1 MNISSTIREARYLCL
16 EWILA
21 ELSRAFTCLVTQT
34 ILLANFCFLIN
45 VLDEYDGDSAAI
57 AALFKS
63 IPPSSSIK
71 LCVSSR
77 LPVACEEAF
86 DQGPMLILQD
96 LTYRDIEMYVSDMLG
111 EHQRMLELKKEDPE
125 GAPQLVTEIVDRA
138 SGVFLWVK
146 LVVRSLLDGL
156 SNYDRVSD
164 LQERLW
170 ILPVDLEDLYC

>member
-1 MNISSTIREARYLCL
+1 
-16 EWILA
+16 
-21 ELSRAFTCLVTQT
+21 
-34 ILLANFCFLIN
+34 
-45 VLDEYDGDSAAI
+45 
-57 AALFKS
+57 
-63 IPPSSSIK
+63 
-71 LCVSSR
+71 
-77 LPVACEEAF
+77 
-86 DQGPMLILQD
+86 MLILQD